1 MAKRHQQNLG
11 QHFLKD
17 ARALLRIADVLDI
30 TQDDVVIEIG
40 PGHGELT
47 RRILLA
53 NPKRVIAIEKDE
65 QLIKDYLI
73 PLGDEFS
80 NLETIAGD
88 ALVVVPKLLKSQ
100 DFNRKTYKLAGNIP
114 YYITGHLLKVIGGVE
129 NKPERIVL
137 TIQKEVAERICANPP
152 KMNLL
157 AASVGFWGKP
167 EIIRYISKKSF
178 RPQPKVESAILRIT
192 PYKKR
197 QWNIDKKQYY
207 KFIRTLFSHPRK
219 MAINNIADGLGV
231 SKTEVIKEL
240 KKIGISA
247 MARPQDI
254 NIEEIINISN
264 ALGGKR

>member
-1 MAKRHQQNLG
+1 MAKERQQNLG

-17 ARALLRIADVLDI
+17 ARALSRIADVLDI
-30 TQDDVVIEIG
+30 TQNDVVMEIG

-53 NPKRVIAIEKDE
+53 GPKRVIAIEKDE

-88 ALVVVPKLLKSQ
+88 ALIVVPKLLESRS
-100 DFNRKTYKLAGNIP
+100 FNRKTYKLAGNIP
-114 YYITGHLLKVIGGVE
+114 YYITGHLLKIIGGE
-129 NKPERIVL
+129 EHKPERIVL
-137 TIQKEVAERICANPP
+137 TIQKEVAERICAKPP

-167 EIIRYISKKSF
+167 EIIRYISRKSF

-192 PYKKR
+192 PYTKA
-197 QWNIDKKQYY
+197 QWNIDKKRYY
-207 KFIRTLFSHPRK
+207 KFIRALFSHPRK
-219 MAINNIADGLGV
+219 MAINNITDGLSV
-231 SKTEVIKEL
+231 SKTEAIREL
-240 KKIGISA
+240 ERVGISA
-247 MARPQDI
+247 TARPQNI
-254 NIEEIINISN
+254 NIEDMINISN
-264 ALGGKR
+264 ALEGKR